1 MSCIDPKNEFNT
13 TGGYT
18 PPVYCPGS
26 KNTTTKTNTGCSM
39 WDGAVGAMQNDSTN
53 LSGNWYTPLSQCYRI
68 QSNQVLTYGKGNVFD
83 IQQLRNGW
91 TGGPMEDGSTQCVRS
106 LYGAFLANGCRAGSN
121 DDPTKCATDTNTSVY
136 DYWQQ
141 MKQTCKTTLASID
154 NHQNLGSGPGS
165 YTDAFKG
172 FTLDSGTDG
181 SSRINFQFDCVD
193 PKVSMYTQCKRPGW
207 DMMGTDA
214 SKGWV
219 GSSICSQNPLY
230 QHQKTPIS
238 CASTTTNTSLVED
251 DKCGTDGYVACGTD
265 TSKPDLRPRDPNGD
279 GCCLNCTDWNSDS
292 GYKTYFS
299 HQEATDTTY
308 PAPTSDSTSL
318 NDFFTD
324 QCEHNNGK
332 GCCIKKP
339 PDSDTIQDD
348 ICKTCQTLNSS
359 NKYDMSSAKVTVYDN
374 NNAVATQLPY
384 VDGTDSTGKKMKGI
398 AITPTA
404 GTNPAT
410 IFNDPRDCLGGKKY
424 AGQCQG
430 MTGCAG
436 VDPYC
441 LGSWDACEHNA
452 CNAGLSYTGTDQ
464 TYANPAT
471 NCPNLYTLARSTTY
485 PSCPTDSN
493 FDTDIPQLAANMD
506 KIEIPEG
513 AWVTGYIA
521 KSEGGNWND
530 NGGICAV
537 PNAQYAIMMGCGQKT
552 QSGGSSKLEAYAS
565 DFELTSDGEYKVL
578 KGSNTT
584 TLPNGNTLYV
594 SDNVKS
600 TANTKTCTFT
610 GLHNNNLGVVGG
622 FTFGF
627 MPGYYNPDYKT
638 STGPCD

>member
-1 MSCIDPKNEFNT
+1 MSSCVDPNNEFNT

-18 PPVYCPGS
+18 PPVYCPNS
-26 KNTTTKTNTGCSM
+26 KNTTTNTNTGCNM
-39 WDGAVGAMQNDSTN
+39 WDAAVGRMQNDSTN
-53 LSGNWYTPLSQCYRI
+53 LSGNWYTPLSECYRI
-68 QSNQVLTYGKGNVFD
+68 QSDQVLTYGKGDVFD
-83 IQQLRNGW
+83 IQQLRSGW
-91 TGGPMEDGSTQCVRS
+91 TGAPMEDGSTQCARS
-106 LYGAFLANGCRAGSN
+106 LYGAFLANGCRAGSSG
-121 DDPTKCATDTNTSVY
+121 DPTKCATDTNTSVF

-141 MKQTCKTTLASID
+141 MKKSCQEKLETLD
-154 NHQNLGSGPGS
+154 NGNKNKPGS

-172 FTLDSGTDG
+172 FTLDSGIDG
-181 SSRINFQFDCVD
+181 SSRINFQFNCVD
-193 PKVSMYTQCKRPGW
+193 RNVSMYTQCKRPGW
-207 DMMGTDA
+207 DMMGTDP

-219 GSSICSQNPLY
+219 GSSKCSRNPLY
-230 QHQKTPIS
+230 QYQKTPKS
-238 CASTTTNTSLVED
+238 CPSTKTNTPLVED

-265 TSKPDLRPRDPNGD
+265 PDKPDLRPRDPNGD
-279 GCCLNCTDWNSDS
+279 GCCLNCQDWNSDS

-299 HQEATDTTY
+299 YQEATDKTY
-308 PAPTSDSTSL
+308 PAPTTSDYTSL
-318 NDFFTD
+318 NDFFTH
-324 QCEHNNGK
+324 QCSQTNGD
-332 GCCIKKP
+332 CCIKKP

-374 NNAVATQLPY
+374 NNAVTTQLPY
-384 VDGTDSTGKKMKGI
+384 VDNAETKVKGI

-410 IFNDPRDCLGGKKY
+410 IFNDPRDCLGGEKY

-441 LGSWDACEHNA
+441 LDNSFACEHNA

-464 TYANPAT
+464 TFANPAT
-471 NCPNLYTLARSTTY
+471 NCPNLYTLARATTY
-485 PSCPTDSN
+485 PSCPTDNN

-506 KIEIPEG
+506 TIEIPEG

-521 KSEGGNWND
+521 ASEGGNWND

-537 PNAQYAIMMGCGQKT
+537 PNAKYAIMIVCGQKT
-552 QSGGSSKLEAYAS
+552 QSGGTSKLEAYAS
-565 DFELTSDGEYKVL
+565 DFQLTSDGQYKAL
-578 KGSNTT
+578 TYEKKPI
-584 TLPNGNTLYV
+584 LINGNPLYV
-594 SDNVKS
+594 SDSVKP
-600 TANTKTCTFT
+600 TANTNTCTFT
-610 GLHNNNLGVVGG
+610 GLHNNNLGVVAG